1 MDGSEAAK
9 PKPSSSVISEPWT
22 PAWPTRN
29 IRTDRHHRIRS
40 DYNAWR
46 VARSELYKAIE
57 NLDWQP
63 LQEEISGLRHQV

>member
-1 MDGSEAAK
+1 MFLLPWMAAK
-9 PKPSSSVISEPWT
+9 PQKTKALLLSYQRAVDASV
-22 PAWPTRN
+22 ADAN

-63 LQEEISGLRHQV
+63 LQDEI